1 METTWYEVTWQRK
14 DRKTEK
20 EGFAK
25 EFNDRKIALEMAEYM
40 ISREANENVRMFK
53 YTTIMEE
60 IEINN
65 W

>member
-20 EGFAK
+20 EGFIK

-40 ISREANENVRMFK
+40 LSREDNENVRMFK

-65 W
+65 G

>member
-20 EGFAK
+20 EGFTK
-25 EFNDRKIALEMAEYM
+25 EFNDIKIALEMAEYM
-40 ISREANENVRMFK
+40 LSREDNENVRMFK

-65 W
+65 G

>member
-1 METTWYEVTWQRK
+1 METTWYKVTWQRK

-20 EGFAK
+20 EGFIK

-40 ISREANENVRMFK
+40 LSREDNENVRMFK

-65 W
+65 G